1 MCVCAYMICILGT
14 GATELH
20 EHQPPLPTVRKA
32 LEHRQKLEQIK
43 DFDTS
48 FKRGYVLFPGLMIL
62 YRPYTFTQFLHK

>member
-1 MCVCAYMICILGT
+1 MCVCAYMLCILGT

-43 DFDTS
+43 AFDTS
-48 FKRGYVLFPGLMIL
+48 FKRGYCYPWANDSVSSL
-62 YRPYTFTQFLHK
+62 YIYSVPT